1 MTSELAA
8 TRNSALLDLTSALG
22 GALDEAEICER
33 LVECLARPPLGYD
46 LVAVLAGEGS
56 RDEIVLRAVA
66 GPTACPPGWR
76 VPRGTWPGG
85 SVAGG
90 APHLQ
95 TSLASDSHLLEKLVG
110 GSSIEAPIRHGDE
123 TIGLLV
129 LGSRRSDGLGSEDLE
144 FARQVAGITGIALA
158 HARLEAAERQRAGEH
173 RALLESI
180 ASLSSELDLT
190 RLLHSVLRRA
200 VTLIRGT
207 GGELAIYEEAT
218 REMVVA
224 ASYNIGGEDS
234 SGTRL
239 GHGEGAMGQVAE
251 TLQPIIIPSYRDW
264 AGRSEKYAQFQVH
277 SVMVAPLLIG
287 HRLVGAISC
296 VDSDRARKFGEEHLR
311 LLNMFT
317 PQAAIAIENARHFSE
332 AKRQRQYFEAVVVNS
347 PVAIVTVGPDG
358 RIASFN
364 PAFERLF
371 GYSLEEAVGK
381 DLDQLINTPET
392 LAEAI
397 GYTEQAHQRAAHG
410 IGKRRRKD
418 GTFIDVE
425 LAGVPVYVD
434 GRRHGLMALYHD
446 VSELMRAR
454 EEAESANRAK
464 SQFLANMSHELRTPL
479 NAIIGYSE
487 MLEEDAADKGLEA
500 FVPDLQ
506 KIRSAGM
513 HLLSLINDVLDLSK
527 IEAGRTELSVET
539 FDVARLVREVATTV
553 RPLVNKNANQIRVE
567 CASEVGTMCTDST
580 KLRQVLLNLL
590 SNACKFTENGVITLR
605 ASRATFDG
613 IGQVSFVVEDT
624 GVGMTPEQLGRVFEA
639 FAQAD
644 ATIARRYGGTGLGLT
659 LTRRFCQLMGGEVN
673 ATSEPGRGSSFTVHL
688 PAAPSTRAPAS
699 AEAVRSDGLS
709 PDAATVLVIDD
720 DPAVL
725 DLLSRT
731 LHKEGYRV
739 ATAAS
744 GERGLDLARKLQ
756 PAIITLDVLM
766 PGTDGWTVLAALKGD
781 PALAAI
787 PVVMVTMLHEDEM
800 GYAFGASD
808 FLTKPVERE
817 RLAAVL
823 NRYRN
828 GPPGS
833 ILIVEDDGSTRDL
846 MRRVLESDGWKVEEA
861 SDGRE
866 GLAALEHGVPSAVL
880 LDLLMPKMDGFE
892 FVDALRRNDAW
903 RSIPIVILTAKDL
916 DDEDRRRLNGS
927 VQRILQKGRHSLEQL
942 LAEVRDLVKTR
953 IRGRAT

>member
-1 MTSELAA
+1 MTSDLAA
-8 TRNSALLDLTSALG
+8 TRSSALLGVVSVVASG
-22 GALDEAEICER
+22 LDEAALCER
-33 LVECLARPPLGYD
+33 LVARLERSALGYD
-46 LVAVLAGEGS
+46 LIAVLIGE
-56 RDEIVLRAVA
+56 RDDLVLRAAA
-66 GPTACPPGWR
+66 GPTAAPPGWR
-76 VPRGTWPGG
+76 TPRAGHGAIADGSPRLQAPG
-85 SVAGG
+85 
-90 APHLQ
+90 
-95 TSLASDSHLLEKLVG
+95 DSPLLEALAG
-110 GSSIEAPIRHGDE
+110 GSSIEAPIRYADDFLGV
-123 TIGLLV
+123 LV
-129 LGSRRSDGLGSEDLE
+129 VGSRRPDGLGPADLE
-144 FARQVAGITGIALA
+144 LAGQIAGITGLALA
-158 HARLEAAERQRAGEH
+158 HARLEAAELQRTGEH
-173 RALLESI
+173 RALLESL

-207 GGELAIYEEAT
+207 GGELAIYEEET

-251 TLQPIIIPSYRDW
+251 TLKPIIIPSYRDW
-264 AGRSEKYAQFQVH
+264 AGRSGKYEHFQVH

-287 HRLVGAISC
+287 NRLVGAISC
-296 VDSDRARKFGEEHLR
+296 VDSDPAREFGEEHLR
-311 LLNMFT
+311 LLDMFT
-317 PQAAIAIENARHFSE
+317 PQAAIAIENARHFTE
-332 AKRQRQYFEAVVVNS
+332 AQRQKQYFEAVVANS
-347 PVAIVTVGPDG
+347 PVAIVTVGLDG

-371 GYSLEEAVGK
+371 GYSLGEALHQ
-381 DLDQLINTPET
+381 DLDQLINTQET
-392 LAEAI
+392 LAEAV

-434 GRRHGLMALYHD
+434 GKRQGLMALYHD
-446 VSELMRAR
+446 VTELLRAR
-454 EEAESANRAK
+454 QEAESANKAK

-487 MLEEDAADKGLEA
+487 MLEEDAGDQGVEA

-506 KIRSAGM
+506 KIRSAGK

-527 IEAGRTELSVET
+527 IEAGRTDLSVET

-553 RPLVNKNANQIRVE
+553 RPLVDKNANRLEVE
-567 CASEVGTMCTDST
+567 CADDTGAMHTDPT

-590 SNACKFTENGVITLR
+590 SNSCKFTEKGTITLR
-605 ASRATFDG
+605 VSRNGADG
-613 IGQVSFVVEDT
+613 AGQVAFAVEDT
-624 GVGMTPEQLGRVFEA
+624 GVGMTPDQLGRVFEA

-659 LTRRFCQLMGGEVN
+659 LTRRFCQLMGGEVA
-673 ATSEPGRGSSFTVHL
+673 ATSTPGRGSTFTVTL
-688 PAAPSTRAPAS
+688 PATVATAAPATAGS
-699 AEAVRSDGLS
+699 VRSEGLGA
-709 PDAATVLVIDD
+709 DAATVLVIDD
-720 DPAVL
+720 DPTVL

-739 ATAAS
+739 ATAGS
-744 GERGLDLARKLQ
+744 GERGLELARELR

-766 PGTDGWTVLAALKGD
+766 PGTDGWTVLAALKAD

-787 PVVMVTMLHEDEM
+787 PVVMVTMLHDDEM
-800 GYAFGASD
+800 GYAFGASE

-817 RLAAVL
+817 RLTAVL
-823 NRYRN
+823 DRYR
-828 GPPGS
+828 GGAPGS
-833 ILIVEDDGSTRDL
+833 ILIVEDDHATREL
-846 MRRVLESDGWKVEEA
+846 VRRALEGDGWKVAEA
-861 SDGRE
+861 GNGRE
-866 GLAALEHGVPSAVL
+866 ALAALERGVPNVVL
-880 LDLLMPKMDGFE
+880 LDLMMPEMDGFE
-892 FVDALRRNDAW
+892 FVDALRQRDAW
-903 RSIPIVILTAKDL
+903 RAIPIVIMTSKDL
-916 DDEDRRRLNGS
+916 DDEDRERLNGS

-942 LAEVRDLVKTR
+942 LAEVRELVKTR
-953 IRGRAT
+953 IHARAT